1 MESLIEKAK
10 NDATV
15 ENFRCEIEK
24 QMLANY
30 IVTSLK
36 CIFRTF
42 EHYLFGG
49 MWLAHIEEQSHEEKS
64 LLEEQNGGKK

>member
-49 MWLAHIEEQSHEEKS
+49 M
-64 LLEEQNGGKK
+64 